1 MRKSS
6 RFQFIGLASAL
17 LLVAEPLSS
26 ARAAVLDA
34 PADNSEPASDPAP
47 EPAESTTPETDEEA
61 EPAPSE
67 GTETTPNED
76 ADPAPSESTEPAP
89 SESTEPM
96 PEPDEGTDPVL
107 ADDSASPQLAPR
119 PRHRWIY
126 NFLLGGRYN
135 PVGLSADFTTGY
147 RYQLIDK
154 DTALF
159 RDSFLAAQVHTV
171 VTPAYAAIG
180 PKIQIQPAAIL
191 NLSATYDYM
200 GFYGAFRSLLS
211 FPSATDEWTDQRID
225 DLEEA
230 GANYG
235 STGHQVTLSAQ
246 LQAKVKG
253 IAIRDNVKGFYYD
266 FNLRNGDP
274 VFYNQTIDMMVP
286 NRGWAITNDLDLLYV
301 FDFGLTLGARYSLT
315 HAFYRPEHFAP
326 DEEASNPNSP
336 THRLGPAIIY
346 TFFKRPDQRF
356 DQPSLIVLAQWWAKH
371 RYRTGQEISGAIPY
385 FVLAFSFKG
394 DLLPHP
400 STWHAKSE
408 RRRKKKNRN
417 KK

>member
-1 MRKSS
+1 MLTRSMAHLS
-6 RFQFIGLASAL
+6 RSPFIGLASAL
-17 LLVAEPLSS
+17 LLVAPPLGS
-26 ARAAVLDA
+26 AHAAAMSAA
-34 PADNSEPASDPAP
+34 PATSTDSSEPAPTDSAP
-47 EPAESTTPETDEEA
+47 EADGQV
-61 EPAPSE
+61 EPAPV
-67 GTETTPNED
+67 
-76 ADPAPSESTEPAP
+76 EPAP
-89 SESTEPM
+89 VGPAPVEPA
-96 PEPDEGTDPVL
+96 PVDSAPTDSAEPTPVPNEGIDDPMLTD
-107 ADDSASPQLAPR
+107 ASASPQLAAR

-126 NFLLGGRYN
+126 NFLLGSRYN

-159 RDSFLAAQVHTV
+159 RESFLAAQIHTV
-171 VTPAYAAIG
+171 VTPAYSGIG
-180 PKIQIQPAAIL
+180 PRIQIQPAAVL
-191 NLSATYDYM
+191 NLSASYDYI
-200 GFYGAFRSLLS
+200 GFYGAFGSLQS
-211 FPSATDEWTDQRID
+211 FPSATDEWTEKRID
-225 DLEEA
+225 DLQEE
-230 GANYG
+230 GTNYG
-235 STGHQVTLSAQ
+235 AGGHQVTLSAL

-253 IAIRDNVKGFYYD
+253 VAIRDNLKGIYYD
-266 FNLRNGDP
+266 FDLRNGDR

-286 NRGWAITNDLDLLYV
+286 DRGWAITNDLDLLYV

-326 DEEASNPNSP
+326 DEAATNPNSP
-336 THRLGPAIIY
+336 THRVGPAIIY

-400 STWHAKSE
+400 STWNAKSE
-408 RRRKKKNRN
+408 RRKKKNRN